1 VLGASTLAL
10 GAPVAFVLALVAWT
24 RGVRGPQA
32 VVALSLSAIEALVLA
47 TVVAL
52 ALSGLVG

>member
-1 VLGASTLAL
+1 MPGAGTLAL
-10 GAPVAFVLALVAWT
+10 GGPIALVLALVAWT

-32 VVALSLSAIEALVLA
+32 LVALSLGAIEALALA
-47 TVVAL
+47 TVIAL